1 MGQIMTKEEEIYS
14 NVTLGSCHQ
23 CEYGELIQSNDENG
37 EVTMGFDCTID
48 DIKQCPVV
56 IHDMSL

>member
-1 MGQIMTKEEEIYS
+1 MELIMTKEEEIYN

-23 CEYGELIQSNDENG
+23 CEYGELAQAIDTDVEPKF
-37 EVTMGFDCTID
+37 ECTID

>member
-1 MGQIMTKEEEIYS
+1 MEMTMLKEQEIYD
-14 NVTLGSCHQ
+14 NVTVGSCHQ
-23 CEYGELIQSNDENG
+23 CEHGILAEAKEEDVEMVF
-37 EVTMGFDCTID
+37 ECTIV

>member
-1 MGQIMTKEEEIYS
+1 MTKEEEIYN
-14 NVTLGSCHQ
+14 NVTAGSCHQ
-23 CEYGELIQSNDENG
+23 CEYGELAQPTDSDVEPKF
-37 EVTMGFDCTID
+37 ECTID

>member
-1 MGQIMTKEEEIYS
+1 MAQIMTKEEIIYD
-14 NVTLGSCHQ
+14 NVSDGSCIM
-23 CEYGELIQSNDENG
+23 CEHSVVVPHMMPNG
-37 EVTMGFDCTID
+37 EVDVTFDCTIE

>member
-1 MGQIMTKEEEIYS
+1 MIMTKEEEIY
-14 NVTLGSCHQ
+14 NRVTNGSCHQ
-23 CEYGELIQSNDENG
+23 CKYGQPIQATNENG
-37 EVTMGFDCTID
+37 EPIMAFECTID